1 MPDYDDELHGN
12 KYDYNPQA
20 VQSPSD
26 NVADYMNTAGR
37 KRVTNPDDVIGM
49 CSECK
54 SEMPHS
60 YMVNNVFAQEG
71 VPVPCRYCGG
81 VCVITYRE
89 LAESIKDTLD
99 GNRGIGMG

>member
-1 MPDYDDELHGN
+1 MPDYNEELHGD

-20 VQSPSD
+20 IESPSD
-26 NVADYMNTAGR
+26 AVVDHVARRTRIQD
-37 KRVTNPDDVIGM
+37 PDDVIGM

-54 SEMPHS
+54 SEMPNS
-60 YMVNNVFAQEG
+60 YMTNSVFAQEG
-71 VPVPCRYCGG
+71 VPVPCKYCGG

-99 GNRGIGMG
+99 SNRGIGFG